1 MQSYLQSASHYLNT
15 LSLRERILV
24 LLVACSVIYVIWD
37 TLLLSK
43 FEQQYQQQLS
53 QQQQLG
59 NQQQEIDTAII
70 QTSKKIALSND
81 ETDNIKQEIDQT
93 NQQIQQNE
101 QQLAAVLN
109 KLVPP
114 TKITELLR
122 SLLLDTHNLQLLSIS
137 NEPVK
142 TITFNDSDNQND
154 NNQQTEENTQPIAL
168 LYEHTTTI
176 KLAGG
181 YQQLY
186 QYLIALE
193 NSEWVLF
200 WDQLQYN
207 VTEYP
212 YAEITIR
219 VHTISTDQHWIGL

>member
-1 MQSYLQSASHYLNT
+1 MQQYLQLASHYLNK

-24 LLVACSVIYVIWD
+24 LLVVCSVIYVVWD

-43 FEQQYQQQLS
+43 FEQQYKQQLS
-53 QQQQLG
+53 QQQQL
-59 NQQQEIDTAII
+59 NQQQQEIDTAII
-70 QTSKKIALSND
+70 QVGKKIALSND
-81 ETDNIKQEIDQT
+81 ESNKIKQQITQT
-93 NQQIQQNE
+93 NKQIQQNE
-101 QQLAAVLN
+101 QQLSSVLN

-122 SLLLDTHNLQLLSIS
+122 SLLLDTYSLRLLSVS

-142 TITFNDSDNQND
+142 NITFNAEDDQNED
-154 NNQQTEENTQPIAL
+154 DQQSIAL
-168 LYEHTTTI
+168 FYEHATTI

-186 QYLIALE
+186 QYLTALE
-193 NSEWVLF
+193 NSEWELF
-200 WDQLQYN
+200 WDQLEYN
-207 VTEYP
+207 VTDYP

-219 VHTISTDQHWIGL
+219 VHTISSDEHWIGL

>member
-1 MQSYLQSASHYLNT
+1 MQAYLQSASHYLNT

-59 NQQQEIDTAII
+59 NQQQEIDTTII
-70 QTSKKIALSND
+70 EIGGKIALSNN
-81 ETDNIKQEIDQT
+81 ETNKLKQEIDQT

-122 SLLLDTHNLQLLSIS
+122 SLLLDTHDLQLLSIS

-142 TITFNDSDNQND
+142 TITFNDSNDNQQIQED
-154 NNQQTEENTQPIAL
+154 TQALAL

-176 KLAGG
+176 KLSGG

-186 QYLIALE
+186 QYLTALE
-193 NSEWVLF
+193 NSEW
-200 WDQLQYN
+200 
-207 VTEYP
+207 
-212 YAEITIR
+212 
-219 VHTISTDQHWIGL
+219 

>member
-1 MQSYLQSASHYLNT
+1 MQTYLQSASHYLST

-24 LLVACSVIYVIWD
+24 LLVACSVIYVIGD
-37 TLLLSK
+37 TLLLGK

-53 QQQQLG
+53 QQQQLD
-59 NQQQEIDTAII
+59 NQQQEIDAAII
-70 QTSKKIALSND
+70 EIGGKIALSNN
-81 ETDNIKQEIDQT
+81 ETNKLKQEVDQT

-101 QQLAAVLN
+101 QQLATVLN

-122 SLLLDTHNLQLLSIS
+122 SLLLDTHDLQLLSIS

-142 TITFNDSDNQND
+142 TITFNDSDE
-154 NNQQTEENTQPIAL
+154 NNQQIQENTQAIAL

-193 NSEWVLF
+193 NSEWELF
-200 WDQLQYN
+200 WDQLEYT

-212 YAEITIR
+212 NAEITIR
-219 VHTISTDQHWIGL
+219 VHTISTDQHWISL

>member
-1 MQSYLQSASHYLNT
+1 MQAYLQSASHYLNT

-70 QTSKKIALSND
+70 EIGGKIALSNN
-81 ETDNIKQEIDQT
+81 ETNKLKQEIDQT

-122 SLLLDTHNLQLLSIS
+122 SLLLDTHDLQLLSIS

-142 TITFNDSDNQND
+142 TITFNDSNKQNEDNQKIPED
-154 NNQQTEENTQPIAL
+154 TQALAL

-176 KLAGG
+176 KLSGG

-186 QYLIALE
+186 QYLTALE
-193 NSEWVLF
+193 NSEWELF

-212 YAEITIR
+212 DAEITIH